1 MKIVKIFENKLLGSV
16 CETVA
21 RFAVRVVVVAVGAG
35 RAVLGALE
43 GGLALALAGLGGA
56 IASVTGVVVTLAS

>member
-1 MKIVKIFENKLLGSV
+1 MLLGSV

-21 RFAVRVVVVAVGAG
+21 RFAVRVVVEAVGAG
-35 RAVLGALE
+35 RAVLGTLE